1 MDLSGQVAVVT
12 GGGRGIGRQIALSLV
27 EAGARVAVVSRN
39 RTELEATALL
49 AGGDPAEVLVA
60 PGDMTCE
67 ATMDHI
73 VAEVGDHFGPVSLL
87 VNNAAVFTP
96 GEPPLWAADLDGW
109 WRTFEVNVRGP
120 VVCTRA
126 VLPTMIA
133 QGRGRVITVGS
144 DSGVL
149 PSPLSSYSFS
159 KNALVR
165 FTESLAAAL
174 TASGHP
180 ILAFTMAPGTVR
192 TVLTES
198 FAAKFPGM
206 DWTPV
211 ELSGRL
217 AANLASGRYDALHGR
232 YVTVFDDLDLL
243 LSKIDDIDQH
253 ELYVQRM
260 RRLHDTGPA

>member
-1 MDLSGQVAVVT
+1 MDLSGQVAIVT
-12 GGGRGIGRQIALSLV
+12 GGGRGIGRQIALSLAD
-27 EAGARVAVVSRN
+27 AGARVAVVSRS
-39 RTELEATALL
+39 RAELAETARL
-49 AGGDPAEVLVA
+49 AGRSRVLVT
-60 PGDMTCE
+60 PGDMT
-67 ATMDHI
+67 DHQAMERI

-96 GEPPLWAADLDGW
+96 GEPPLWSADLDEW

-120 VVCTRA
+120 LVCTRA

-133 QGRGRVITVGS
+133 EGRGRVITVGS

-149 PSPLSSYSFS
+149 PGPLSSYSFS

-165 FTESLAAAL
+165 FTESLTASL
-174 TASGHP
+174 TAADHP
-180 ILAFTMAPGTVR
+180 IRVFTMAPGTVR
-192 TVLTES
+192 TTLTES
-198 FAAKFPGM
+198 FAVKYPDI

-217 AANLASGRYDALHGR
+217 AVNLASGHYDALHGR
-232 YVTVFDDLDLL
+232 YLTVSDDLDTL
-243 LSKIDDIDQH
+243 LSEVDDVRRR

-260 RRLHDTGPA
+260 RGL